1 MDVRSELESLG
12 FRRAAVMTP
21 CDGGRSCKAVIE
33 REFAGFV
40 VYAHV
45 VGDQVKKFGTTKAP
59 LRNRVIQNASTITQ
73 VIALSE
79 GRAQREAA
87 WHHRAFDTFKRL
99 APDVIKANQ
108 PIEVWAV
115 ESTEVHYKLLERD
128 LNARYDTGRNGWA
141 MQLG

>member
-33 REFAGFV
+33 REVVGFV

-45 VGDQVKKFGTTKAP
+45 VGGQVKKFGTTQAP
-59 LRNRVIQNASTITQ
+59 LRKRIIQNASTIAQ
-73 VIALSE
+73 VIALSD
-79 GRAQREAA
+79 GCVQKDAA
-87 WHHRAFDTFKRL
+87 WHHRPFDTFKRL
-99 APDVIKANQ
+99 APNVIKSNQ
-108 PIEVWAV
+108 AIEVWAV
-115 ESTEVHYKLLERD
+115 ESTEAEYKLLERD
-128 LNARYDTGRNGWA
+128 LNARYDTMRNGWT